1 MLEKNQLEKFFQKYI
16 VELSSK
22 TELQKLKELGLIV
35 KETKFENFYYVE
47 KSTESR
53 SKREAASLEEIL
65 AREKEVLDFDLE
77 EPLIRVKKGD
87 LRNLEERK
95 FGRRPIKRISRVGKL
110 KINHRNYNLSSA

>member
-1 MLEKNQLEKFFQKYI
+1 MLQNQSVRESFQRYI

-22 TELQKLKELGLIV
+22 NELQRLKDLGLIV

-47 KSTESR
+47 KSSETRSR
-53 SKREAASLEEIL
+53 RDAASIEEIL

-87 LRNLEERK
+87 LRNLQDRK
-95 FGRRPIKRISRVGKL
+95 FGRRPVKRISRVGKL
-110 KINHRNYNLSSA
+110 VIYL

>member
-1 MLEKNQLEKFFQKYI
+1 MLENQSVRESFQRYI

-22 TELQKLKELGLIV
+22 NELQKLKDLGLIV

-47 KSTESR
+47 KSSETRSR
-53 SKREAASLEEIL
+53 RDAASIEEIL

-87 LRNLEERK
+87 LRNLQERK
-95 FGRRPIKRISRVGKL
+95 FGRRPVKRISRVGKL
-110 KINHRNYNLSSA
+110 VKKL